1 MPETAFRD
9 DQFDLAY
16 PEGISGDFWTLA
28 RNEVVKRRVLEGS
41 IQSPVVLDVGCGRGI
56 TVEFLRKAGLEC
68 YGAELGDPPLVTGI
82 DDFVFR
88 RADAFD
94 LPIEFRSRVD
104 TILLLDVVEHLP
116 APAEFLA
123 GCRRRFPRL
132 SRIVVTVP
140 ARRELWSNY
149 DDFYGHLTR
158 FDRPSLL
165 RLLGTLA
172 GRSVATGYFF
182 HLLYPA
188 LRVRL
193 LFGRRPVALRS
204 PRRLRLHHLVA
215 RAFSLE
221 EKLAPRGWV
230 GTSLWGR
237 VDLQP
242 ADGSG

>member
-1 MPETAFRD
+1 MSETAFRD

-28 RNEVVKRRVLEGS
+28 RNEIVRRRVLEGS
-41 IQSPVVLDVGCGRGI
+41 IPSPLVLDVGCGRGI

-68 YGAELGDPPLVTGI
+68 YGAERADPPLVAGI
-82 DDFVFR
+82 GDFVFR
-88 RADAFD
+88 RADAFH
-94 LPIEFRSRVD
+94 LPLEFRGRVD

-116 APAEFLA
+116 APGEFLA
-123 GCRRRFPRL
+123 ECRRRFSRL

-149 DDFYGHLTR
+149 DAFYGHLTR

-165 RLLGTLA
+165 RLLGTLGA
-172 GRSVATGYFF
+172 RSVETGYFF

-188 LRVRL
+188 LRARL
-193 LFGRRPVALRS
+193 LLGRRRALALRS
-204 PRRLRLHHLVA
+204 PRRLRLHRLMA

-221 EKLAPRGWV
+221 ERLAPRGLV
-230 GTSLWGR
+230 GTSLWAR
-237 VDLQP
+237 VDL
-242 ADGSG
+242 